1 MIVLGGLE
9 FLYYSVVGLVGSI
22 ALLSTG
28 AFLEA
33 IEPEPEPYDGY
44 ITEDD
49 IRTEVY
55 SSDED

>member
-9 FLYYSVVGLVGSI
+9 YLYYSIVGGI
-22 ALLSTG
+22 AMFVTS
-28 AFLEA
+28 AFLDD
-33 IEPEPEPYDGY
+33 PYPDSDSCDGY

-55 SSDED
+55 SSDEN

>member
-22 ALLSTG
+22 TLLSTT
-28 AFLEA
+28 ALLEA